1 MDIKDFHDPSWCA
14 TLKRL
19 HEEMLQENEFMN
31 EASKFSELTEED
43 LIGMEKEYLEG
54 ENEHLRRHLRV

>member
-1 MDIKDFHDPSWCA
+1 MDIKDFHDLSWCA

-31 EASKFSELTEED
+31 EVSKFSELTEED
-43 LIGMEKEYLEG
+43 LIGMENEYNKKEIKNG
-54 ENEHLRRHLRV
+54 